1 MAMRSSLMSDLAQMA
16 NGAASA
22 LGGVREEIDNMI
34 RHRLER
40 TLNARGL
47 VTREE
52 FDALRTRHEA
62 IAARLAVLEA
72 AASAKPAPESS
83 AKSAAESTPRKAA
96 KTAKRPATKKP
107 AAKKSATAKNN

>member
-96 KTAKRPATKKP
+96 KTTKRPATKKP
-107 AAKKSATAKNN
+107 AEKKSATAKNN